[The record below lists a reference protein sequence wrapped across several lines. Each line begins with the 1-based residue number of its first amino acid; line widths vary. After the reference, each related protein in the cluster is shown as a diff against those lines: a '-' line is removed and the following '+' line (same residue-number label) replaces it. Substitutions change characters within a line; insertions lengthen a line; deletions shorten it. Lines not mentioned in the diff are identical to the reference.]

1 MLSFQTYHIP
11 FHSMDVVWWQE
22 KSPAKKGVPSPIVR
36 KTEHMSPVKSM
47 SPWRRN
53 EDSLCPEL
61 RLSQTTQR
69 PCMLSEVY

>member
-1 MLSFQTYHIP
+1 
-11 FHSMDVVWWQE
+11 MDAVWGQE
-22 KSPAKKGVPSPIVR
+22 KSPAKKEVPSPIVR
-36 KTEHMSPVKSM
+36 KPEHMSPAKSM
-47 SPWRRN
+47 SRWRRN